1 MSYGTEYTCIV
12 PTGLFIDNKFSPAAN
27 NETISLENPASA
39 TFLATVSAA
48 QESDVERAVES
59 SAAAF
64 KSTWRETAPQ
74 VRRALL
80 NKLADL
86 IDRDA
91 EDLASLEAVDAGILY
106 AGSLAMHVPQAVETC
121 RYFAGWVDKLDG
133 DSMRIEQGIAYT
145 QREPIG
151 VCAAIVPWNAPL

>member
-1 MSYGTEYTCIV
+1 MEYTHIV
-12 PTGLFIDNKFSPAAN
+12 PTGLFIDNEFFSATG
-27 NETISLENPASA
+27 NETIDLENPASGA
-39 TFLATVSAA
+39 FLATVSAA
-48 QESDVERAVES
+48 QKADVDRAVES
-59 SAAAF
+59 AAAAF
-64 KSTWRETAPQ
+64 KSTWRATAPQ

-80 NKLADL
+80 NRLADF
-86 IDRDA
+86 IERDA

-106 AGSLAMHVPQAVETC
+106 TGSLGMHVPQAVETC
-121 RYFAGWVDKLDG
+121 RYYAGWVDKLDG